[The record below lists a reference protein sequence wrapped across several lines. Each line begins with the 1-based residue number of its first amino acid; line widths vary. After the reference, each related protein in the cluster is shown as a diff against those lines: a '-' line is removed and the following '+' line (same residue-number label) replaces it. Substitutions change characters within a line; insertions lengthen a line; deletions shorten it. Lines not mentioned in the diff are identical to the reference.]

1 MPMKVI
7 ILEDE
12 QPALQQIRDLLL
24 RYDNTIGIAATFDSV
39 KDIVSWLRANP
50 HPDLIFMD
58 IQVADGLSFEVFEQV
73 QVLSPVIFTTAYQEY
88 AIRAFK
94 VNSIDYLLKPLNLS
108 ELKAAME
115 KFSRHHRSGGEVPL
129 IREEIIQ
136 SVRKMLEKSFKT
148 RFVVKTGEHL
158 RSIPTSE
165 IHLFSS
171 HDKITWLSTAENR
184 NFIIDYSLDQVTQ
197 MIDGEQFFRINR
209 QSVISRDAISDIVV
223 YSSSRLKIK
232 LKLANREPLIVSRE
246 KVNDFKSW
254 LEG

>member
-1 MPMKVI
+1 MKVI

-12 QPALQQIRDLLL
+12 QPALQQLRDLLL
-24 RYDNTIGIAATFDSV
+24 RYDDTIEITAVFDSV
-39 KDIVSWLRANP
+39 KDIVSWLRSNP
-50 HPDLIFMD
+50 HPDLVFMD
-58 IQVADGLSFEVFEQV
+58 IQVADGLCFEVFEHV
-73 QVLSPVIFTTAYQEY
+73 QVKSPVIFTTAYQEY

-94 VNSIDYLLKPLNLS
+94 VNSIDYLLKPLNLP

-115 KFSRHHRSGGEVPL
+115 KFGRHYHTGAVVPA

-136 SVRKMLEKSFKT
+136 SVRKMLEKTCKT

-158 RSIPTSE
+158 RSVSTSD
-165 IHLFSS
+165 IHIFLSQ
-171 HDKITWLSTAENR
+171 DKTTYINTAENR
-184 NFIIDYSLDQVTQ
+184 NFIIDYSLDQIMQ

-209 QSVISRDAISDIVV
+209 QSIISRDAISDIVV

-232 LKLANREPLIVSRE
+232 LKLANREPLIVSRD

-254 LEG
+254 LDG

>member
-12 QPALQQIRDLLL
+12 QPALHQIRELLL
-24 RYDNTIGIAATFDSV
+24 GYDNSIEITAAFDSV
-39 KDIVSWLRANP
+39 KDIVSWLRSNP

-58 IQVADGLSFEVFEQV
+58 IQVADGLCFEVFEHVQV
-73 QVLSPVIFTTAYQEY
+73 QSPVIFTTAYQEY

-94 VNSIDYLLKPLNLS
+94 VNSIDYLLKPLNLP

-115 KFSRHHRSGGEVPL
+115 KFGRHSHTGAGVP

-136 SVRKMLEKSFKT
+136 SVRKMLEKPYKT

-158 RSIPTSE
+158 RSVSTGD
-165 IHLFSS
+165 IHLFFS
-171 HDKITWLSTAENR
+171 HDKTTYISTAENR
-184 NFIIDYSLDQVTQ
+184 NYIIDYSLDQIMQ

-209 QSVISRDAISDIVV
+209 QSIINRDTISDIVV
-223 YSSSRLKIK
+223 YSRSRLKIK
-232 LKLANREPLIVSRE
+232 LKLANREPLIVSRD
-246 KVNDFKSW
+246 KVNDFKKW
-254 LEG
+254 LDG

>member
-1 MPMKVI
+1 MKVM

-12 QPALQQIRDLLL
+12 QPAMQQIRELLL
-24 RYDNTIGIAATFDSV
+24 RYDNTIEVVAAFDSV
-39 KDIVSWLRANP
+39 KDIVSWLRSGP

-58 IQVADGLSFEVFEQV
+58 IQVADGLCFEVFEQV
-73 QVLSPVIFTTAYQEY
+73 QVQSPVIFTTAYQEY

-94 VNSIDYLLKPLNLS
+94 VNSIDYLLKPLNLP

-115 KFSRHHRSGGEVPL
+115 KFRRHYRTGGNAPGVH
-129 IREEIIQ
+129 EEIIR
-136 SVRKMLEKSFKT
+136 SVRKMLEKSYKT

-158 RSIPTSE
+158 RSVSASD
-165 IHLFSS
+165 IHLFFS
-171 HDKITWLSTAENR
+171 HDKTTYICTTENR
-184 NFIIDYSLDQVTQ
+184 NYIIDYSLDQVVQ
-197 MIDGEQFFRINR
+197 MIDGEQFFRVNR
-209 QSVISRDAISDIVV
+209 QSIVNREAISDIVV

-254 LEG
+254 LDG